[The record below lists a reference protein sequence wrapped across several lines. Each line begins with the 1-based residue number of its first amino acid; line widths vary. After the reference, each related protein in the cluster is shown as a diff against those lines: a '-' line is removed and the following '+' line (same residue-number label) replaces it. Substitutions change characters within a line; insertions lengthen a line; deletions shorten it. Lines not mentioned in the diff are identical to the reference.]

1 MRFTSEQRLDD
12 GVLER
17 EFTLG
22 ETPGVLWT
30 PASASVPV
38 PLILLGHPGGLH
50 KMYPRLMAR
59 ARHSAAEHG
68 FASATIELPGSGD
81 RPRSAAAEQARADLR
96 RALEAGEPVDEIVDR
111 LILPLVEKAV
121 PEWQA
126 TLDAL
131 LSLPEIGG
139 PVGYAGGV
147 IAIGIRLAV
156 VEPRIAAAGF
166 FAGSFVPRTLFEEAR
181 QVTIPLQVLLQW
193 DDEGND
199 RQAALDLFDA
209 FGSKEKTLHA
219 NMGGHT
225 GVPQFEVDD
234 GGPVLRPAPEV
245 RAGRQA
251 SSRRQAVPTRTPA
264 HRGQAGLPS
273 MAVASTVKTWRS
285 RHRPDE

>member
-1 MRFTSEQRLDD
+1 MQFTSEQRLDD

-17 EFTLG
+17 EFALH
-22 ETPGVLWT
+22 EIPGILWT
-30 PASASVPV
+30 PASVSAPA

-50 KMYPRLMAR
+50 KMYPRLVAR
-59 ARHSAAEHG
+59 AQHSASEG
-68 FASATIELPGSGD
+68 FAAATIELPGSGD
-81 RPRSAAAEQARADLR
+81 RPRFAAVEDARADLH
-96 RALEAGEPVDEIVDR
+96 RALAAGEPVDDDIVDR
-111 LILPLVEKAV
+111 LVMPLVETAV
-121 PEWQA
+121 PEWRA

-156 VEPRIAAAGF
+156 VEPRISAALL
-166 FAGSFVPRTLFEEAR
+166 FAGSFVPRAMFQEAR

-199 RQAALDLFDA
+199 RQLALDLFDA

-225 GVPQFEVDD
+225 GIPQFEGDD
-234 GGPVLRPAPEV
+234 GSRFFV
-245 RAGRQA
+245 RHL
-251 SSRRQAVPTRTPA
+251 T
-264 HRGQAGLPS
+264 
-273 MAVASTVKTWRS
+273 
-285 RHRPDE
+285 